1 MKKISKQIRFTQIT
15 ILVVIAAA
23 LAFSLS
29 AIRRTYGNVNHND
42 VWTGDP
48 SIVARVEGRD
58 ISARVYDMYLKNGLQ
73 ALGLSESNA
82 EGRRQI
88 AQLKEGIVSELID
101 RALIEIDAE
110 RRGLEIAADKLESR
124 YRQRVEEMGGSDA
137 YRNYLHETG
146 VTDDDFRRIVKG
158 ELCAELMQQE
168 LSKDVTIDS
177 SEAQAFYDKEKTNP
191 KYAALFVEPES
202 MRASHILIGARR
214 LQLRNEMQ
222 AHGKRDDAQLERAVA
237 DEMNQRRARAA
248 DLLNQLKRGADFA
261 TLARRYS
268 DDPGTRERGGDLGLF
283 TRDTHTPRFDAAA
296 FALKPGQLSDIIE
309 TEYGFHIIHAGEHRA
324 ERTRSFDEVRAQIEQ
339 QLLTRKRGERLTA
352 WLEAR
357 RRAAIVSI
365 NPSYRIAS
373 S

>member
-1 MKKISKQIRFTQIT
+1 MKKTSNKIRFAQIT
-15 ILVVIAAA
+15 ILVIIAAV
-23 LAFSLS
+23 LTFSVS
-29 AIRRTYGNVNHND
+29 AIQRTYGNVSRND
-42 VWTGDP
+42 AWTGDP

-58 ISARVYDMYLKNGLQ
+58 ISARVYDMYLKNGIQ

-101 RALIEIDAE
+101 RALIEMDAE
-110 RRGLEIAADKLESR
+110 RRGLEVAADKIESR

-137 YRNYLHETG
+137 YRNYLNETQI
-146 VTDDDFRRIVKG
+146 TDEEFRQIVKG

-168 LSKDVTIDS
+168 LSKDLTIDP
-177 SEAQAFYDKEKTNP
+177 SESQAFYDKEKTNP

-214 LQLRNEMQ
+214 LQLRNEIG
-222 AHGKRDDAQLERAVA
+222 ATGKSDAQLDRAVA
-237 DEMNQRRARAA
+237 DEMNKRRARAA
-248 DLLNQLKRGADFA
+248 DLLDQLKRGADFA

-283 TRDTHTPRFDAAA
+283 TRDAHTPRFDEAA
-296 FALKPGQLSDIIE
+296 FALKPDQLSEIVE
-309 TEYGFHIIHAGEHRA
+309 TEYGFHIIKAGEHRA
-324 ERTRSFDEVRAQIEQ
+324 ERTRRFDEVRAQIEQ
-339 QLLTRKRGERLTA
+339 QLLTRKRGERLTT
-352 WLEAR
+352 WLQAR
-357 RRAAIVSI
+357 RRAATISI
-365 NPSYRIAS
+365 NPSYRVAS